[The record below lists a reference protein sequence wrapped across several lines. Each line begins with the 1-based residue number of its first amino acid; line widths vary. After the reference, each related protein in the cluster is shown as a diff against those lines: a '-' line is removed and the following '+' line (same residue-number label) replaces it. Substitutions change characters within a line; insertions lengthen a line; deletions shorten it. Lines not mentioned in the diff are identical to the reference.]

1 MSSLAEAQRAAGL
14 GDGPPAPPDPPFVA
28 ALRAI
33 DRGLAKLEE
42 FVLALF
48 LLILLLVGVVGAVK
62 RNFLPPSPFWIEEA
76 VRYSVFFIG
85 LVGAA
90 LAAQSDRLFNID
102 MFARLF
108 NVRGKLVVKI
118 LSAIF
123 TIAVCWMFMKS
134 SFVLREVALAGEEGE
149 LLAPETGILS
159 LPIAMIA
166 IMSHLAL
173 HVLIAAYYLVT
184 GKTPPELAVPK
195 APHA

>member
-1 MSSLAEAQRAAGL
+1 MSSVAEAQRAAGV
-14 GDGPPAPPDPPFVA
+14 GDGPPAPPDPPVVA
-28 ALRAI
+28 FLRAI

-42 FVLALF
+42 VVLALF
-48 LLILLLVGVVGAVK
+48 LFILLFVGVLGAVK

-90 LAAQSDRLFNID
+90 LAAQSERLFNID

-108 NVRGKLVVKI
+108 SVRGKLLVKI
-118 LSAIF
+118 LSGLF

-166 IMSHLAL
+166 IMVHLAL
-173 HVLIAAYYLVT
+173 HVLIALYFLVT
-184 GKTPPELAVPK
+184 GKTPPEMIAPK

>member
-1 MSSLAEAQRAAGL
+1 MSSVAEAQRAAGL

-42 FVLALF
+42 IILALF
-48 LLILLLVGVVGAVK
+48 LLILLLVGVIGAVK

-108 NVRGKLVVKI
+108 GVRGKLVVKI
-118 LSAIF
+118 LSGLF
-123 TIAVCWMFMKS
+123 TIAVCWIFMRS

-149 LLAPETGILS
+149 VLAPETGILS

-166 IMSHLAL
+166 IMIHLAL
-173 HVLIAAYYLVT
+173 HVLIAGYFLVT
-184 GKTPPELAVPK
+184 GKTPPELAVAK